1 MPGPSPLQEQLFFVF
16 LLLLMLICF
25 FRAGYGDKTR
35 RPSHAAPLSKRL
47 PHRGLQEQGWRVR
60 KQQEGPPAPR
70 TLQRAATPLVVAVA
84 RLLVACLR
92 HLRRRGARWTT
103 AMARQ
108 TTRMATPCPTRATE
122 RRRRRRVFA
131 CQRRSSGSVRFSLRC
146 VINNRRVRDSLACV
160 VFRACHAAR
169 YRCFAVLRR
178 FSAALLAAVFAR
190 PRARQAPHF
199 LARGSLALGLSGFH
213 GHACTRSARG

>member
-1 MPGPSPLQEQLFFVF
+1 MLPGQLTSALAVQNALLRYSSFTVSRYFVAWSAQSVLTCESKSRALRAAARGPMAGLKTNAAVPGPSPLQEQLFFVF

-131 CQRRSSGSVRFSLRC
+131 CQRRSSGASAFRC
-146 VINNRRVRDSLACV
+146 
-160 VFRACHAAR
+160 AA
-169 YRCFAVLRR
+169 
-178 FSAALLAAVFAR
+178 S
-190 PRARQAPHF
+190 
-199 LARGSLALGLSGFH
+199 
-213 GHACTRSARG
+213 